1 MHPWYSLVGVGYKT
15 LPYSDFIGATAV
27 ADNTYL
33 GMLVETGVAGFAA
46 VIALNAAVLIAAY
59 QAACVRNPFRAF
71 LGTWIFCFWCGEIV
85 QMFSGDLL
93 TYWRVLP
100 AYFCVLGMASRE

>member
-1 MHPWYSLVGVGYKT
+1 M
-15 LPYSDFIGATAV
+15 
-27 ADNTYL
+27 
-33 GMLVETGVAGFAA
+33 ETGVAGLAA
-46 VIALNAAVLIAAY
+46 VIVLNAAVLITAYRAARV
-59 QAACVRNPFRAF
+59 ANRLRAF

-100 AYFCVLGMASRE
+100 AYFCVLAMASRE